1 MSGYEILK
9 DGKVIGFT
17 STNTFVDEDA
27 TLDESFNYE
36 VIPYDIKLN
45 QGKSSYINSHSPI
58 INLSQEKI
66 IIKLGEEFNAKDYVK
81 ALNYKG
87 ENITENVVIEDNVD
101 NTKKGTYKVTYSVN
115 HKDINVSKTI
125 DVEVV
130 SNYDY
135 LSDYEWESTKTQY
148 GNPRRNNNIKLRVN
162 NEIKTFEKG
171 MGIHANGEIVYDLGN
186 HNYDTFEALVGVD
199 MTIPEQDRSSISF
212 EIVADGKVLDT
223 TNIIKY
229 KDNASYINVP
239 IKGVKNLTIKVTDG
253 GNGNSSDHA
262 VIANP
267 KLITNNS
274 KPTLNIPKSIT
285 TELGKEVDLKGEFSA
300 TDIEDGDL
308 TSKVEVIGDVNFDKS
323 GQYPITYKVVDSDGN
338 EVTKTRIISVLDYSE
353 YLYLSDLDWKS
364 TQNSYAQPKKDIAT
378 SGNPLRLTDED
389 KNIVTYQK
397 GIGAHSTSTIV
408 YDISNIKAG
417 LFTSYV
423 GVDRQMYGTVGS
435 VSFEVYV
442 DGEKR
447 FDSGVMK
454 STDSQQYLQVDLS
467 GAKELKLVVTDGG
480 NNIGS
485 DHATWGDAKIYTIS
499 EKTNFEELSNT
510 LNQVNELNEYM
521 YTTDSFTL
529 LNAVVEKAKAIINN
543 EDLSQEEVD
552 SICEELKTAI
562 KNLVERKEKK
572 DLSDL
577 IDYAETLDETMVG
590 DISHKDTKWQNF
602 INVKEQ
608 AKLDLIDSS
617 KTLEETNSMIWFLQ
631 YTIDE
636 LKIN

>member
-1 MSGYEILK
+1 MS
-9 DGKVIGFT
+9 
-17 STNTFVDEDA
+17 FVTTVNEFGVSDEN
-27 TLDESFNYE
+27 LNKYNEEYK
-36 VIPYDIKLN
+36 IKR
-45 QGKSSYINSHSPI
+45 
-58 INLSQEKI
+58 EE
-66 IIKLGEEFNAKDYVK
+66 IIKASNTGGTSNKTNINNVLDGNKDTFWESGKLITDTYKNEVEFEFDEVK
-81 ALNYKG
+81 RINR
-87 ENITENVVIEDNVD
+87 ITY
-101 NTKKGTYKVTYSVN
+101 TAKKGTYKVTYSVN
-115 HKDINVSKTI
+115 HKDIKVSKTI

-186 HNYDTFEALVGVD
+186 HNYETFEALVGVD

-308 TSKVEVIGDVNFDKS
+308 TSKVEVIGDVDFYKS

-364 TQNSYAQPKKDIAT
+364 TQNSYAQPKKDVAT